1 MIKKYFNSF
10 ACLLCVLAVI
20 FSLHGCSLD
29 AYSVEELK
37 TFYPTAFENSF
48 NEELYYWKET
58 VNFSDYTAWRTCN
71 VYTEIDK
78 KYQPVRDESGQ
89 FSNMKIDVYNECNK
103 IGVYKAS
110 CGRSQSS
117 TGGEEKNYLFEN
129 GYDEN
134 GVAADY
140 KKTEMTPQEFIRTQ
154 NFADHYA
161 LSAKLS
167 EFAGLTADDM
177 IFDIDNS
184 LMEHR
189 GKVVKFSFAVKPE
202 YIEKY
207 KAETGKDSLFAG
219 SKYATMEFAYDRFA
233 SIVIYAEEN
242 LGGGISADKEIYKL
256 EAVYFGPIVTIPSYD
271 SEPWVNV

>member
-1 MIKKYFNSF
+1 MSKKFFKSF
-10 ACLLCVLAVI
+10 ACLFCVLA
-20 FSLHGCSLD
+20 FTLSFHGCSLD

-37 TFYPTAFENSF
+37 AFYPTAFENSF

-78 KYQPVRDESGQ
+78 KYQPIRDESGQ
-89 FSNMKIDVYNECNK
+89 FANMKIDVYDEYNK
-103 IGVYKAS
+103 KGVYKAL

-117 TGGEEKNYLFEN
+117 IGGEPKNYLFEN

-134 GVAADY
+134 GAAADY
-140 KKTEMTPQEFIRTQ
+140 KKTEMTPQEFVKTQ
-154 NFADHYA
+154 SFADNYA
-161 LSAKLS
+161 LSSKLS
-167 EFAGLTADDM
+167 EFANLTIDDM
-177 IFDIDNS
+177 IFDIDDS

-207 KAETGKDSLFAG
+207 KAETGRDSLFAG
-219 SKYATMEFAYDRFA
+219 SKYATMEFAYGRFA

-242 LGGGISADKEIYKL
+242 LGGSVSADKEIYKL
-256 EAVYFGPIVTIPSYD
+256 EVVYFGPIVNIPSYD
-271 SEPWVNV
+271 SADWADK